1 MKKIALIG
9 NPNVGKSLVFSRIT
23 GIAVVSANY
32 VGTTVGVKIGRFK
45 FHGDDYELFD
55 SPGLYS
61 LEAFSKADEAALKL
75 IEDCDIIVNVVDAT
89 NLERNLNLTLQLI
102 DKGKPLVVC
111 LNFWDETKH
120 KGISLDEKALDALL
134 GVPVVPTSANKNEG
148 ITALVETLE
157 NARSGKRSPP
167 DTDRW
172 SRIGSII
179 SAVQKMEHRHHT
191 LLERLGDFT
200 LHPVGG
206 LITAILA
213 LFSTFFLVRLIGE
226 GLVNHLCRSF
236 ICAAL
241 RSLHP
246 FRGRPCSG
254 RIHPGPFGGPHARS
268 AAIVRHPDD
277 GRLHCARFSISL
289 FFFVLS
295 TIRFFRGFRILAE
308 ACGCPRYVFPPHR
321 ASR

>member
-134 GVPVVPTSANKNEG
+134 GGPVVPTSANKNEG

-226 GLVNHLCRSF
+226 GLVNHLC
-236 ICAAL
+236 AVLYL
-241 RSLHP
+241 R
-246 FRGRPCSG
+246 G
-254 RIHPGPFGGPHARS
+254 
-268 AAIVRHPDD
+268 
-277 GRLHCARFSISL
+277 
-289 FFFVLS
+289 S
-295 TIRFFRGFRILAE
+295 TIPSSF
-308 ACGCPRYVFPPHR
+308 PR
-321 ASR
+321 